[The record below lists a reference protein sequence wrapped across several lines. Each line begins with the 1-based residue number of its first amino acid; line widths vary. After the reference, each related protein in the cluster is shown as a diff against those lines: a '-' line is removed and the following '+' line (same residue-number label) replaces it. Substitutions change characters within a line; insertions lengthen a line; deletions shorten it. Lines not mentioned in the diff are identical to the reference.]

1 MGTIDELTV
10 EKLMAEIEAEGATL
24 ADLVGTAIPAPAVV
38 EPTVEQRKK
47 ARLVKVWAKV
57 MSREG
62 NLVRVAFVRDARKG
76 IQMVK
81 DMRALGVQCGYDTD
95 FTGHRMSTKPMVRL
109 LYAVLLS
116 MGYKDP
122 DKQAVT
128 A

>member
-1 MGTIDELTV
+1 MDNTSVDQLTFDRLV
-10 EKLMAEIEAEGATL
+10 TEAEAEGAL
-24 ADLVGTAIPAPAVV
+24 ADLEGITLPA
-38 EPTVEQRKK
+38 PTVEQRQK

-57 MSREG
+57 MSKEG

-81 DMRALGVQCGYDTD
+81 DMRALGVRCGYDTN

-116 MGYKDP
+116 MGYQDP
-122 DKQAVT
+122 DKQTVT